1 MSIVTIINKGEVTQ
15 YKYEPFKEQEAF
27 DPSKL
32 ESDIATNKNSIGS
45 VDTKVTK
52 LTKRVETLE
61 SKEELTNE

>member
-1 MSIVTIINKGEVTQ
+1 MSIVTIINKGEATQ

-32 ESDIATNKNSIGS
+32 ESDIATNKKSIGS
-45 VDTKVTK
+45 VDTKVAK

-61 SKEELTNE
+61 TKEVETNE

>member
-1 MSIVTIINKGEVTQ
+1 MSTVTIINKGKTTQ
-15 YKYEPFKEQEAF
+15 YEYEPFKDKDAF

-32 ESDIATNKNSIGS
+32 ESDIASNKNSIGS

-61 SKEELTNE
+61 NKEVSTNE